1 MTPSS
6 LDRRQLLTQ
15 AMALGGSSLLLLDT
29 PALAASPTVSER
41 LNLLDSAARARAFAK
56 IKGSCADEVV
66 YTFCRLH
73 LYLWLND
80 GNLQP
85 MLTMQNL
92 NVAQWQALPDGN
104 HRGIIREVG
113 VYTAFDTDEPVQQ
126 WINPVTGEARE
137 VWQFFGGPLQVTI
150 GPNGMETGAGATLK
164 PREMR
169 TDVIGDRILLANQS
183 AFSFPNPF
191 KPEQWPKAAGG
202 PEFFWDS
209 HYFFS
214 ANVAEVT
221 NPAVTNAISTVQF
234 QNLVSFHP
242 WLGMGKT
249 PGRTYG
255 KGLGAKL
262 RSLADL
268 PTAPRRLF
276 EKYTPEIFDIAK
288 WVEPRI
294 DFVEYMKAR
303 KS

>member
-1 MTPSS
+1 MNNRSV
-6 LDRRQLLTQ
+6 DRRQLLTG
-15 AMALGGSSLLLLDT
+15 ALALGGSSALLFDSPSLN
-29 PALAASPTVSER
+29 ASTMVAEK
-41 LNLLDSAARARAFAK
+41 LNLHDPLSRARTFAK
-56 IKGSCADEVV
+56 IKGSCANEVV

-92 NVAQWQALPDGN
+92 NVAQWEALPHGN
-104 HRGIIREVG
+104 YRGVVREVG
-113 VYTAFDTDEPVQQ
+113 VYTAFDTDEPVKT
-126 WINPVTGEARE
+126 WVNPVTGDTRE
-137 VWQFFGGPLQVTI
+137 VWQFFGGPLHVQI
-150 GPNGMETGAGATLK
+150 GPNGMETGAEATLK

-169 TDVIGDRILLANQS
+169 ADVIGERVLLANQS

-191 KPEQWPKAAGG
+191 KADKWPKAAGG

-214 ANVAEVT
+214 ANMADVIDPSVT
-221 NPAVTNAISTVQF
+221 SAISTVQF

-262 RSLADL
+262 RSLDDL
-268 PTAPRRLF
+268 PDAPRRLF
-276 EKYTPEIFDIAK
+276 EKFTPEIFNIAG
-288 WVEPRI
+288 WTEPRL
-294 DFVEYMKAR
+294 DFVEYMQKR

>member
-1 MTPSS
+1 MNTQT
-6 LDRRQLLTQ
+6 LGRRQLLTG
-15 AMALGGSSLLLLDT
+15 ALALGGSSVLMLDA
-29 PALAASPTVSER
+29 PALEASTTVAER
-41 LNLLDSAARARAFAK
+41 LNLHDPITRARAFAK
-56 IKGSCADEVV
+56 IKGSCADEIV

-92 NVAQWQALPDGN
+92 NVAQWQALPNGN
-104 HRGIIREVG
+104 HLGIIREVG
-113 VYTAFDTDEPVQQ
+113 VYTAFDTDEPIQYWV
-126 WINPVTGEARE
+126 NPITGESRE
-137 VWQFFGGPLQVTI
+137 VWQFFGGPLRVQI
-150 GPNGMETGAGATLK
+150 GPNGMETGPEATLK

-169 TDVIGDRILLANQS
+169 ADIIGDRVLLANQS

-191 KPEQWPKAAGG
+191 TAERWPKAAGG

-214 ANVAEVT
+214 ADMADVT
-221 NPAVTNAISTVQF
+221 NPKVTNAISTVQF

-262 RSLADL
+262 RSLNDL
-268 PTAPRRLF
+268 PAAPRRLF
-276 EKYTPEIFDIAK
+276 EQFTPEIFDIAN
-288 WVEPRI
+288 WTEPRL
-294 DFVEYMKAR
+294 DFVEYMQKR
-303 KS
+303 TT